1 MSGEGGILDIRAR
14 IAVLE
19 ASGGVSSVDWVD
31 VTGKPATFA
40 PEAHTHAY
48 SSLTGLPALFSGAY
62 GDLTGIPS
70 TFAPAAHGHAQA
82 DVTGLVAALAEKQ
95 AALVSGSTIKTLN
108 GESLLGS
115 GDVVVSGG
123 GGGAYS
129 PVIGWAF

>member
-1 MSGEGGILDIRAR
+1 MSGEGGILDMRAR
-14 IAVLE
+14 IAALE

-40 PEAHTHAY
+40 PT
-48 SSLTGLPALFSGAY
+48 
-62 GDLTGIPS
+62 
-70 TFAPAAHGHAQA
+70 AHGHAQS
-82 DVTGLVAALAEKQ
+82 DVTGLVAALADKQ

-115 GDVVVSGG
+115 GDVVISG